1 MTCTDAGNADIA
13 WSNIY
18 APAADGLEQ
27 GVSFYPVS
35 VICRC
40 DNIVGDDLNVSLE
53 ILLPITTPYLQSM
66 P

>member
-27 GVSFYPVS
+27 WVSFS
-35 VICRC
+35 F
-40 DNIVGDDLNVSLE
+40 
-53 ILLPITTPYLQSM
+53 ILLVRTVTPFFRDDVIQWNIPALAV
-66 P
+66 